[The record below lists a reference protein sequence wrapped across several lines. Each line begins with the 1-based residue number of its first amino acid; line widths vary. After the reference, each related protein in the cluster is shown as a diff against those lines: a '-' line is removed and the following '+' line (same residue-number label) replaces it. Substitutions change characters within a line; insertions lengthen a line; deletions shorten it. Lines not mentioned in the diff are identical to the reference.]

1 MNKENFSFVGK
12 SLDRVDAEIKAEGRA
27 LYGDDLDFPGMLYA
41 AAVRSPRPRIRIKS
55 IDDSAA
61 RKVEGYAGLVS
72 YKDVRGINK
81 WPVVLNDYPFLPQ
94 DEARFHGETVA
105 LVAASSRRAAKKAA
119 SLVKIN
125 FEELPFIEDPL
136 KALEKDSV
144 KIYGKDNVI
153 SSFIIKKGD
162 AEKAFK
168 DCDIVIEKEFRTNYQ
183 VHAYLET
190 QTATAVPE
198 SGGEMTVYSSTQ
210 CPFYVLDAVAAACGL
225 PNNKVKIIQSVTGG
239 GFGGKEDVPA
249 LVAAHAALCALKFK
263 RPVRLAYDRKEDFMS
278 MSKRHPSWSRVKYGA
293 DKNGR
298 IKACKV
304 KYVLD
309 AGAYSTLSPIVLWRG
324 TVHAAGPYN
333 IENIEIETYAA
344 ATNKVPCGAYRGF
357 GQPQICFAQESLID
371 DLAEKLAMD
380 PIDLRMKNMLK
391 TGDRTATGQ
400 KIDDSCGL
408 KELAEIVRKK
418 SGWDKSKVQTN
429 GDKRRALGFSCVYY
443 GVGLGAKGRYLDR
456 AGAFVNI
463 YRDGSVQVNVGNT
476 EMGQGALTVLSQI
489 AAETLNAPMK
499 NIKLSEVDTSKV
511 PDSGP
516 TVASRTTLM
525 SGNAIIEACLPLR
538 ENIFSCAASM
548 LKAGK
553 NQIKAFG
560 GFFYFGKRKVS
571 FEEAV
576 KECWAQRL
584 KMSEQGWYVA
594 PKTTFDIKDGQG
606 DAYVIYSYSADI
618 ADVEVDIKTGEKTVH
633 KIYAAYDV
641 GRLINPKLAY
651 AQAHGGILQGMGWAI
666 MENLVIKDGIMRN
679 PNFTDYVLPISTD
692 VPEYDISFVEKLYK
706 HGPYKAKGMGEVPL
720 IGVAAA
726 IRNAVK
732 KACGVSLTE
741 APMLAEKTLK
751 AVKEKK

>member
-1 MNKENFSFVGK
+1 MIKENFSFIGK
-12 SLDRVDAEIKAEGRA
+12 SLDRVDAEIKAQGRA
-27 LYGDDLDFPGMLYA
+27 LYGDDLVFSGMLYA
-41 AAVRSPRPRIRIKS
+41 ASVRSPKPRIRIKN
-55 IDDSAA
+55 IDDCAA
-61 RKVEGYAGLVS
+61 KKIDGYIGLVS
-72 YKDVRGINK
+72 YKDVKGINK
-81 WPVVLNDYPFLPQ
+81 WPVVLNDYPFLPK

-105 LVAASSRRAAKKAA
+105 LVVASSKKAANKAA

-136 KALEKDSV
+136 KALEKDSI
-144 KIYGKDNVI
+144 KIYGKDNII
-153 SSFIIKKGD
+153 SSFVIKKGD
-162 AEKAFK
+162 VEKAFK
-168 DCDIVIEKEFRTNYQ
+168 DCDVVVEKEFRTNYQ

-190 QTATAVPE
+190 QVATAILG
-198 SGGEMTVYSSTQ
+198 SDLEMTVYSSTQ

-225 PNNKVKIIQSVTGG
+225 PSNKVKIIQSVTGG
-239 GFGGKEDVPA
+239 GFGGKEDMPA
-249 LVAAHAALCALKFK
+249 LVAAHAALCAMKFK
-263 RPVRLAYDRKEDFMS
+263 KPVRLAYDRREDFMS
-278 MSKRHPSWSRVKYGA
+278 MSKRHPSWSIVKYGA
-293 DKNGR
+293 DKSGK

-304 KYVLD
+304 KYILD

-333 IENIEIETYAA
+333 IENIEIESYAV

-371 DLAEKLAMD
+371 DLAEKLDMD

-391 TGDRTATGQ
+391 PGDKTATGQ
-400 KIDDSCGL
+400 KIDQSCAL
-408 KELAEIVRKK
+408 KELAKIVRKK
-418 SGWDKSKVQTN
+418 SGWDKHKVKIN
-429 GDKRRALGFSCVYY
+429 KDKKRALGFSCVYY

-463 YRDGSVQVNVGNT
+463 YKDGSVGVNVGNT

-489 AAETLNAPMK
+489 AAETLNAPMR
-499 NIKLSEVDTSKV
+499 NIKLCEVDTSKV

-538 ENIFSCAASM
+538 ENIFSCARYM

-553 NQIKAFG
+553 NKIEASNGLFH
-560 GFFYFGKRKVS
+560 FGKKKVS
-571 FEEAV
+571 FEEVV
-576 KECWAQRL
+576 KECWSQRL

-606 DAYVIYSYSADI
+606 DAYVIYSYSANV

-641 GRLINPKLAY
+641 GRLINPKLAH
-651 AQAHGGILQGMGWAI
+651 AQAHGGILQGMGWAV
-666 MENLVIKDGIMRN
+666 MENLVVKDAIMRN
-679 PNFTDYVLPISTD
+679 PNFTDYVLAISTD
-692 VPEYDISFVEKLYK
+692 APEYDISFVEKPYK

-732 KACGVSLTE
+732 KACGVSLNE
-741 APMLAEKTLK
+741 VPMLAERTLMAIKK
-751 AVKEKK
+751 AR